1 NQVLNGRPLPNAP
14 LWTAQAGVQYAFDL
28 GNHQSLTPRV
38 DYSLVGSR
46 WATVFQTVPG
56 DFLQEQNLLN
66 AQLIY
71 DYSDTL
77 AFTAYATNVTND
89 HYVTLQLLG
98 NLGMPGPPR
107 QFGIR
112 VYKSF

>member
-1 NQVLNGRPLPNAP
+1 
-14 LWTAQAGVQYAFDL
+14 VQYAFDL
-28 GNHQSLTPRV
+28 GNHQALTPRV
-38 DYSLVGSR
+38 DYALVGSR
-46 WATVFQTVPG
+46 WATVYEVLPA

-71 DYSDTL
+71 DYSPTL
-77 AFTAYATNVTND
+77 SFTAYATNVTND